1 LRHHIRCPLLNPEPT
16 DDMRRAFLLLIAA
29 IFGASSAMAQPPASG
44 EPIVIKFS
52 HVAAPQAHKS
62 LGAVRFK
69 ELAEAYTGGRVRI
82 ELYPNSQ
89 LYKDKE
95 ELEALQL
102 GAVEMLAPSLSK
114 FGPLGIK
121 AFEAF
126 DIPFLFRDTAELARI
141 TEGPIGKEIL
151 GLLESK
157 GIVGLGYWNNGFKI
171 LSANAPL
178 RQPDDL
184 LGLKVRIQSSRVIE
198 EQMTALGALPQVLAF
213 SEAYQALSS
222 GVVDGTENPPAN
234 FYNQKMFEVQRH
246 ATMTNHGFLGYALI
260 VNRDFWNGLPAD
272 IRSGIERAVRDATPY
287 ANAEAATENELAMAA
302 MLKTGKT
309 VFHVPT
315 ADELT
320 AWKAALMPARARM
333 AKRVGADLVRRI
345 EDELARPAP

>member
-1 LRHHIRCPLLNPEPT
+1 
-16 DDMRRAFLLLIAA
+16 MRRALFLLLVAFIPAVAA
-29 IFGASSAMAQPPASG
+29 ATGQQADPA
-44 EPIVIKFS
+44 PIVIKFS

-62 LGAVRFK
+62 KGAERFK
-69 ELAEAYTGGRVRI
+69 SLAEAYTGGRVRI

-121 AFEAF
+121 AFEVF
-126 DIPFLFRDTAELARI
+126 DMPYLFRDTQELARI

-151 GLLESK
+151 QQLEPK

-171 LSANAPL
+171 LSANTPL
-178 RQPDDL
+178 TKPDDL

-246 ATMTNHGFLGYALI
+246 ATVTNHGFLGYAVI
-260 VNRDFWNGLPAD
+260 VNRDFWMALPAD
-272 IRSGIERAVRDATPY
+272 IRDSLERAVRDATPY
-287 ANAEAATENELAMAA
+287 ANAEAAKENDEAMAA
-302 MLKTGKT
+302 MRKTGKT
-309 VFHVPT
+309 AFHEP
-315 ADELT
+315 APEERE
-320 AWKAALMPARARM
+320 AWEAALRPVRARM
-333 AKRVGADLVRRI
+333 ADRVGPGLMRRI
-345 EDELARPAP
+345 EAEIEGPQP